1 MIILIQ
7 KTASC
12 AVTVQEAGK
21 LLAVPLSFITFY
33 AVIRSRTHVHSAP
46 LPVLPP
52 DGTVLSVGSLSA
64 TLSDQCGIFLNILP
78 PEQGLCQVLYSLP
91 RTVISGT
98 GSFAVM
104 RDAPFSIHIRTSA
117 SVSAQNICIGSPLAS

>member
-1 MIILIQ
+1 MIILMQ

-64 TLSDQCGIFLNILP
+64 TLSDQCDSYGILP
-78 PEQGLCQVLYSLP
+78 LRLRVCQGIQG
-91 RTVISGT
+91 IS
-98 GSFAVM
+98 F
-104 RDAPFSIHIRTSA
+104 
-117 SVSAQNICIGSPLAS
+117 IGELRS